1 MKTDRKR
8 KAFCSQVARILREE
22 RQKRGLSMTL
32 VAERAGL
39 SQQMVSYVEREI
51 RIPGLDTLLRITDAL
66 EMEIAN
72 IVTQAS
78 DAVAEAREA
87 RPSR

>member
-1 MKTDRKR
+1 VAADRKR

-22 RQKRGLSMTL
+22 REKRDLSMTR
-32 VAERAGL
+32 VAELAGL

-66 EMEIAN
+66 DLSVAVVIN
-72 IVTQAS
+72 QA
-78 DAVAEAREA
+78 AEAVEVAERSKAK
-87 RPSR
+87 